1 MQTTMMQQHMQTSTG
16 LSSKGAF
23 APAAPALR
31 ATPRFARTVQR
42 VATQAAKNPLKAPF
56 KAKADYDD
64 SATKVNPALSAFTRR
79 REVFVGRLAM
89 TGFFSAVLGELLT
102 GKGVIG
108 QLSLETSLPPGV
120 LKLLIAGIVGINVI
134 TALGPGSPTFS
145 EENQRDVRKRPA
157 GGVQQPNKKSFVQDP
172 QGTLGVTKF
181 GFTKKNELFVG
192 RVAMLGFAAD
202 LIGEQLTGGK
212 GPLAQIGL
220 GIGQP
225 LNPELAGFGL
235 AVWIGFFLV
244 AAIGYG
250 NFGQQDGNEDIY

>member
-1 MQTTMMQQHMQTSTG
+1 MNATVSKMS
-16 LSSKGAF
+16 LSSKVAVTPQT
-23 APAAPALR
+23 AALR
-31 ATPRFARTVQR
+31 AAMPRIGRSTYRLAV
-42 VATQAAKNPLKAPF
+42 QAAKNPLKAPF
-56 KAKADYDD
+56 QSKADYDP
-64 SATKVNPALSAFTRR
+64 SAKQVNPAISAFTRR
-79 REVFVGRLAM
+79 REVFAGRLAM
-89 TGFFSAVLGELLT
+89 TGFFSAVIGELLT

-120 LKLLIAGIVGINVI
+120 LKLLIGGIVAFNVL

-145 EENQRDVRKRPA
+145 EENRRDVNKRPA
-157 GGVQQPNKKSFVQDP
+157 GGVQKPSKISLAQNPAD
-172 QGTLGVTKF
+172 TLGVSRF
-181 GFTKKNELFVG
+181 GFTKKNEIFVG

-225 LNPELAGFGL
+225 LNPDLAGFGL

-250 NFGQQDGNEDIY
+250 GKSFGESEGGEDMY